1 MPDWDTVCFNIAAF
15 TCSLFLLEFG
25 ADKFLKHT
33 AAVSRRTGIPEG
45 VVGLL
50 TAGAEWEEV
59 LVAFLVGLIL

>member
-1 MPDWDTVCFNIAAF
+1 MPDWDTVCFNIAAL

-25 ADKFLKHT
+25 ADRFLKHT

-59 LVAFLVGLIL
+59 WSLSLSG